1 MGTCGTITGTG
12 RYLKEQSPEV
22 RVVGVDPEGSIFS
35 DPDNVHQYAVEGV
48 GEDFYPGNYDPSV
61 VDEVIQV
68 DDRESFLM
76 TRRLMSEEGLFVGGS
91 CGMAAVGAVRAAK
104 GLPEERRG
112 RRAAARHRAQLR
124 LQGLRRRLG
133 ARQLGR
139 HTGGPRKALPRLRG
153 GIMKFEGS
161 GFSTRAIHAGQDPDP
176 ATGATIVPIYQTST
190 YTQEAPGQHKGYEY
204 SRTGNPTRTALE
216 ECVAAL
222 EGAEYGLAFAS
233 GLAATTAVMS
243 LLSPGDH
250 VVAGDDL
257 YGGTYRLF
265 DKVLPRSGGLDFTY
279 ADTTDATSVE
289 EALRPETKLLW
300 IETPTNPMLT
310 LSDIAKLSEMAH
322 ERGAF
327 VAVDNTFASPYFQ
340 NPLALGADIVVH
352 STTKYMGGH
361 SDVVGGAVA
370 TSNEEFQEGIKFY
383 QNAAGAVP
391 GAFDSWIVLRGLK
404 TLAVRMR
411 QHEENALAV
420 ARVLTGPSRGRQ
432 GVLSRPARPSPAR
445 AGEEADERVF
455 GDGLVHPQGRR
466 GGCLRGG
473 AEDAGLPL
481 RRESRRGRV
490 ARNPSCHHDP
500 RRHPARAT
508 RGEGCH
514 RRPHAPLCRHRGQRG
529 PHRRPGWGDQL
540 AMVSPLR
547 SLYSS
552 RQAMRSWRGP
562 RS

>member
-1 MGTCGTITGTG
+1 
-12 RYLKEQSPEV
+12 
-22 RVVGVDPEGSIFS
+22 
-35 DPDNVHQYAVEGV
+35 
-48 GEDFYPGNYDPSV
+48 
-61 VDEVIQV
+61 
-68 DDRESFLM
+68 
-76 TRRLMSEEGLFVGGS
+76 
-91 CGMAAVGAVRAAK
+91 
-104 GLPEERRG
+104 
-112 RRAAARHRAQLR
+112 
-124 LQGLRRRLG
+124 
-133 ARQLGR
+133 
-139 HTGGPRKALPRLRG
+139 
-153 GIMKFEGS
+153 MKFAGS

-204 SRTGNPTRTALE
+204 SRTANPTRTALE
-216 ECVAAL
+216 ECIAAL
-222 EGAEYGLAFAS
+222 EGAGYGLAFAS

-265 DKVLPRSGGLDFTY
+265 DKVLPRSGGLEFTY
-279 ADTTDATSVE
+279 ADTANAASVE

-310 LSDIAKLSEMAH
+310 LSDIARLSQMAH
-322 ERGAF
+322 EQGVF

-370 TSNEEFQEGIKFY
+370 TSNEEFHEGIKFY

-420 ARVLTGPSRGRQ
+420 AGFLQTHPEVDKVYYPGLPDHPQHALAKRQ
-432 GVLSRPARPSPAR
+432 MSGFSGMVSFTLREGA
-445 AGEEADERVF
+445 EAAHAAVQKMRVF
-455 GDGLVHPQGRR
+455 HFAESLGGVESLITHPATMTHAAIPREQREARGVTDGLMRLSVGIEDRED
-466 GGCLRGG
+466 LIADLDG
-473 AEDAGLPL
+473 AISAG
-481 RRESRRGRV
+481 
-490 ARNPSCHHDP
+490 
-500 RRHPARAT
+500 
-508 RGEGCH
+508 
-514 RRPHAPLCRHRGQRG
+514 
-529 PHRRPGWGDQL
+529 
-540 AMVSPLR
+540 
-547 SLYSS
+547 
-552 RQAMRSWRGP
+552 
-562 RS
+562 